1 MMLNS
6 EHANI
11 LYQLFATIHLGLC
24 HLTFH
29 PEIGLA
35 GALVRNIYLGVAHSP
50 STVEFL
56 HCSSN

>member
-6 EHANI
+6 EHANV
-11 LYQLFATIHLGLC
+11 LYQVFATIHLGLC

-35 GALVRNIYLGVAHSP
+35 GALVRNIYLGSP
-50 STVEFL
+50 LLTVEILNCFS
-56 HCSSN
+56 H